1 MNPVVCYYF
10 NKSRGVFCL
19 FYMFSSP
26 APEIKHANMSMR
38 ANLRQQLQ
46 RQQMLEIEKRERENS
61 LGSLGKQ
68 SQTQPQNINGPVLH
82 GPPEVPP
89 KVLQV
94 CHCLLYML
102 LLFTKTSIY
111 PRVLFFLTFCSPQAW
126 WVYTNGWCV
135 VRINWVV
142 VFS

>member
-94 CHCLLYML
+94 CQSACY
-102 LLFTKTSIY
+102 TCYYYSQRQAYIQECC
-111 PRVLFFLTFCSPQAW
+111 FF
-126 WVYTNGWCV
+126 
-135 VRINWVV
+135 
-142 VFS
+142 